1 MLDNIVICRK
11 LAVLISYYKELQEL
25 TGNLTLDEYLNTLQA
40 KRAIEREIQLI
51 VECATDINNMILKKL
66 KQGPSQ
72 DYFNSFIN
80 LAENNII
87 PMDFALIIAPSTG
100 LRNILVH
107 EYQQVDDKIIYHS
120 ITKVLNSYREYIKL
134 ISDYL
139 DCGV

>member
-66 KQGPSQ
+66 S
-72 DYFNSFIN
+72 
-80 LAENNII
+80 E
-87 PMDFALIIAPSTG
+87 
-100 LRNILVH
+100 
-107 EYQQVDDKIIYHS
+107 
-120 ITKVLNSYREYIKL
+120 
-134 ISDYL
+134 
-139 DCGV
+139 